1 MTHFIPYTKTIYAS
15 RVVKLYFDEIVK
27 LYGLPQTIVSDIDV
41 RFMSYFLKILWHMVG
56 INLKFSSAY
65 HSQTEVVN
73 KSLDNL
79 LRCLVS
85 DHNNNYDLVLHTTQ
99 FAYKSSINMSIDMSP
114 FEVVHDYR
122 P

>member
-1 MTHFIPYTKTIYAS
+1 
-15 RVVKLYFDEIVK
+15 
-27 LYGLPQTIVSDIDV
+27 
-41 RFMSYFLKILWHMVG
+41 MVG